1 MMRPRMRVRVTRKK
15 TRVGTFITASEMP
28 VLPCSKCLFR
38 YHWHPETSNLTRVGY
53 LQLRQS
59 LFSSGVSCS
68 RKELA
73 GYSATC
79 LTAEILPDSRQCLQD
94 PGSGALR
101 VAQVPVGLAL
111 WSWRAQRRVADLRQ
125 SGSWRWTSS

>member
-28 VLPCSKCLFR
+28 V
-38 YHWHPETSNLTRVGY
+38 LTRVGY